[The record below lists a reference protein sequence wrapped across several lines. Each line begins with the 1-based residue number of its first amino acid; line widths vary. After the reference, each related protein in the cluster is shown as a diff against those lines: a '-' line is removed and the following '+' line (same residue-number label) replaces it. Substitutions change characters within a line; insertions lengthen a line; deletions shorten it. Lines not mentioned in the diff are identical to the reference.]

1 MKKIL
6 IYLIKLYQKTISK
19 EIGQKGIQCKYYPTC
34 SEYTKIAID
43 RFGIIKG
50 SSLAIKRIAKCNAL
64 AKSNQIDLVPTNSN
78 PKEV

>member
-1 MKKIL
+1 MKH
-6 IYLIKLYQKTISK
+6 YLIKIINCYQKIPFNTHVL
-19 EIGQKGIQCKYYPTC
+19 CKFHPTC

-64 AKSNQIDLVPTNSN
+64 TKSNQIDLVPTNSN